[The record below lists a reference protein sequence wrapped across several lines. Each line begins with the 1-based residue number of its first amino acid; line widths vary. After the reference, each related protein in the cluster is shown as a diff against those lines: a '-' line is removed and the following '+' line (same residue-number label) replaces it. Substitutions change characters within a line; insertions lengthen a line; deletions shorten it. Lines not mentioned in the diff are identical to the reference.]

1 MSENIKDFLA
11 LNRFI
16 FIVCYL
22 VCAIINTAEWEFNL
36 LISGIIK
43 LSVDLCLLIESIGV
57 LKSFLN
63 ILKRICY
70 KIAFL
75 VFITFMFT
83 PIEIPDY
90 FGIPI
95 VLSIFFYIYDAIFNR

>member
-1 MSENIKDFLA
+1 MNNNMKDFLL
-11 LNRFI
+11 LNWFI
-16 FIVCYL
+16 FLVCYL

-36 LISGIIK
+36 LISGIIA

-57 LKSFLN
+57 LKFFLN

-70 KIAFL
+70 MIAFL

-90 FGIPI
+90 FGISI
-95 VLSIFFYIYDAIFNR
+95 GLSIFFYIYDAIFN